1 MCHVSRL
8 LGLCLLG
15 LLPLTAP
22 GLEADRRQPIHIKAD
37 QISVDEKQGYS
48 RYRGNVHLQ
57 QGSLRVAADEITVFL
72 VKDRLDK
79 IVIIGNPATLEQQAE
94 QSRGRIRSRARRME
108 YHASRDRLYLF
119 DNAEVIQ
126 GPNRFAGDYIEYDT
140 RTSTVSAHKGKGGK
154 SRVEITIT
162 PGADTTPAGKE
173 SKP

>member
-1 MCHVSRL
+1 M
-8 LGLCLLG
+8 LG
-15 LLPLTAP
+15 LLPLTGQ

-57 QGSLRVAADEITVFL
+57 QGSLRVAADEITVYL
-72 VKDRLDK
+72 KKDRLDK
-79 IVIIGNPATLEQQAE
+79 IVVIGTPATLQQRAE
-94 QSRGRIRSRARRME
+94 VSRAEIRSRAGRME
-108 YHASRDRLYLF
+108 YHAAQDRLYLF
-119 DNAEVIQ
+119 DNAEVVQ

-162 PGADTTPAGKE
+162 PGADAPASE
-173 SKP
+173 ENKP